1 VELLLNEQQA
11 LLADTAAK
19 LCRSAGGAPRARD
32 LRDDKTEL
40 DAEAWGQMVAAGW
53 LGSAVAEAHGGQGLG
68 LFDVALAVEE
78 AGRRLLMVPLA
89 EATAASWALSRAAA
103 GPATLAALA
112 NHIGGYWLVVPAT
125 EAPHWRFGER
135 RAGSGLRFDGRALSL
150 NGVLPFV
157 PFAQPAN
164 LFLVTAI
171 TGKDPLVALVDH
183 AAEGLTRTSRINVDG
198 STASTL
204 TFDNVAVALEHV
216 VARGE
221 AAVRLAAELQDSLA
235 LLTGVELIGL
245 AAEAHAITM
254 DYIKLRQQFGKP
266 IGSFQALQHRA
277 VNGVIDIELNR
288 SLAYRV
294 LADFDRGQYHPAM
307 ISAVKARAARVA
319 SDVTRTALQMHGAVG
334 YTDSHDIG
342 LYYKRAIALGARYGG
357 ELSHT
362 TQFSELTQA

>member
-1 VELLLNEQQA
+1 
-11 LLADTAAK
+11 
-19 LCRSAGGAPRARD
+19 
-32 LRDDKTEL
+32 
-40 DAEAWGQMVAAGW
+40 
-53 LGSAVAEAHGGQGLG
+53 
-68 LFDVALAVEE
+68 
-78 AGRRLLMVPLA
+78 MVPLA

-112 NHIGGYWLVVPAT
+112 NHIGGYWLIVPAT
-125 EAPHWRFGER
+125 EAPHWRFDGGIT
-135 RAGSGLRFDGRALSL
+135 GSALSFDGRALSL
-150 NGVLPFV
+150 NGTLPFV

-164 LFLVTAI
+164 LFLVTA
-171 TGKDPLVALVDH
+171 TASRDPLMALVDH
-183 AAEGLTRTSRINVDG
+183 AAEGLARSTQINVDG

-216 VARGE
+216 IARGE
-221 AAVRLAAELQDSLA
+221 AAVRLAGELQDALA

-245 AAEAHAITM
+245 AAEAHAITT
-254 DYIKLRQQFGKP
+254 DYIKLREQFGKP

-277 VNGVIDIELNR
+277 VNGMIDVELNR

-294 LADFDRGQYHPAM
+294 LADFDRGQHHPAM
-307 ISAVKARAARVA
+307 VSAVKARTARIA
-319 SDVTRTALQMHGAVG
+319 SDVTRAALQMHGAVG

-362 TQFSELTQA
+362 AQFSELTQA